1 MLMKNFKILVICFL
15 TISCFEEKQYCKL
28 FKEGNFSAEIV
39 VEDKTYKST
48 FTRNKNIQIENFNNK
63 IDTFS
68 IRWINDCEYI
78 IKNIKPKNR
87 LEEKPIHIKILTNTN
102 NSYTFEYSYVGE
114 SKKNK
119 GKATKK

>member
-1 MLMKNFKILVICFL
+1 MLMKNFKILIICFL
-15 TISCFEEKQYCKL
+15 ALSCFEEKQDCKL
-28 FKEGNFSAEIV
+28 FKEGNFSAEIEV
-39 VEDKTYKST
+39 DSKIFKST
-48 FTRNKNIQIENFNNK
+48 FTRTNNIQIENFNNK

-68 IRWINDCEYI
+68 LRWINNCEYI

-114 SKKNK
+114 NIKNK